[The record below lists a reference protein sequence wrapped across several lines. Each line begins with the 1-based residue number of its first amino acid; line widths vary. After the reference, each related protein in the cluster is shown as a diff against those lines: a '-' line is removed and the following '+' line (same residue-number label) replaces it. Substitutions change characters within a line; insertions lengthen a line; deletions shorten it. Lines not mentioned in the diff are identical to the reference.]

1 MPKRLVP
8 GLGRTRWAMAACAV
22 AGLFVAFQLWRGDA
36 PVGPATDES
45 APSLPSGAAAGE
57 EAADKGFVMKPQE
70 DFADIAERPLF
81 NRSRRPAPPDDT
93 KNTAAAMAGGEGAA
107 AAKIALNGVLL
118 TGQRRVAL
126 LRFDNDPK
134 VMHLSEG
141 QEAGGWR
148 IEKIVAD
155 RVVVRRNGQASE
167 IVLDYKRSGETMPI
181 PLPSVE
187 DEQMATPGF
196 EEPMEGIEE
205 EPPPE

>member
-1 MPKRLVP
+1 
-8 GLGRTRWAMAACAV
+8 MAACAV

-45 APSLPSGAAAGE
+45 APSLPAGAAAGE